1 MADPSGQP
9 VVHGLKPMDFE
20 NDLIDTYTCL
30 PHSKLL
36 QRQRRATCILHV
48 YLACHPPTHANY
60 VRRLKLSGHP
70 DNNCN
75 LDDSLVV

>member
-20 NDLIDTYTCL
+20 DDLIDAYTCL
-30 PHSKLL
+30 HHSKLL
-36 QRQRRATCILHV
+36 QRQRRATCILHD
-48 YLACHPPTHANY
+48 YLACHPPAQASYARHLN
-60 VRRLKLSGHP
+60 LSGHP